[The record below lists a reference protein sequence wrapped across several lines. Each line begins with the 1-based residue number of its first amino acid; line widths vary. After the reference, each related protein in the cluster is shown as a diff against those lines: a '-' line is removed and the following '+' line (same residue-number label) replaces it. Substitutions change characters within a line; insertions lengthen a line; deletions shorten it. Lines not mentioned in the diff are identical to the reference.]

1 MKTIPSSQELA
12 SMAWELQALFDA
24 LDELMPLDSAN
35 NPPALHGI
43 ASVGR
48 ARAQELANHL
58 SKVEGFTNA

>member
-1 MKTIPSSQELA
+1 MSSIPSPQDLTA
-12 SMAWELQALFDA
+12 MAWEIQSLFDA

-35 NPPALHGI
+35 NPPALHGL

-58 SKVEGFTNA
+58 SKVEGYTNA